1 MKKNN
6 VFKRSFNQC
15 LDLLSA
21 QPIGTWRWSEAVLAQ
36 KLDVSRTTVRGILAG
51 LIRVGI
57 LTPDSAGRQML
68 RHAIPSDYFPEPQ
81 TESVA
86 EIVERTFMHMV
97 SKGDYRP
104 GQVISGSELARQSGT
119 STTAVREYLT
129 RFSRFG
135 LLERRTSGGWT
146 FNGLSADFAVE
157 IYEIR
162 EMFELRSARRFVAL
176 PDDAP
181 AWSELDTIERAHR
194 NLLRNMDTRFNDLP
208 QLDERLHRLILDASE
223 NRFMREFYDVISVVF
238 HYHYQWDK
246 HDEKQRNTV
255 AVHEHLDY
263 IAALRSRDA
272 RLTVATCKTHMR
284 TARRTLLSSLASSAE
299 VAD

>member
-1 MKKNN
+1 N
-6 VFKRSFNQC
+6 VFKRSYNQC
-15 LDLLSA
+15 LDLLSG
-21 QPIGTWRWSEAVLAQ
+21 QPIGTWSWSEAVLAQ
-36 KLDVSRTTVRGILAG
+36 ELDVSRTTVRGILAG
-51 LIRVGI
+51 LTRSGI
-57 LTPDSAGRQML
+57 LPPDSERRRTL
-68 RHAIPSDYFPEPQ
+68 RHATPSDYFPEPQ

-97 SKGDYRP
+97 SKGDYHP
-104 GQVISGSELARQSGT
+104 GQVISGAELARQSGT

-135 LLERRTSGGWT
+135 LLERRSSGGWT

-162 EMFELRSARRFVAL
+162 EMFELRSARSFVAL
-176 PDDAP
+176 PNDAP
-181 AWSELDTIERAHR
+181 AWRELDAIEHAHR
-194 NLLRNMDTRFNDLP
+194 DLLQAMDARFNDFP
-208 QLDERLHRLILDASE
+208 QLDERLHRLILNASE

-255 AVHEHLDY
+255 AAQEHLDY
-263 IAALRSRDA
+263 IAALRSRDV
-272 RLTVATCKTHMR
+272 RLTVASCKAHMR

-299 VAD
+299 VPDRW